1 MNTLV
6 SKELI
11 DFIRHECAIQLPEEI
26 VADTGMQREL
36 GVCGDDAVEFLV
48 AYAKN
53 FHVDVSHFMGAD
65 YFDGEGLYFL
75 SLFKVKRTKK
85 ELTVGH
91 LQRGIDARRLDEQV
105 IHGA

>member
-36 GVCGDDAVEFLV
+36 GVYGDDAVEFLV

-65 YFDGEGLYFL
+65 YFDGEG
-75 SLFKVKRTKK
+75 
-85 ELTVGH
+85 
-91 LQRGIDARRLDEQV
+91 
-105 IHGA
+105 